1 MEDFEINIL
10 RRNGN
15 WKKVK
20 SKDLLLDTVDQ
31 NEAEYKHI
39 DTEEKVPPEP
49 LKEENFLNDINE
61 VNSIIAKLEKLEN
74 DKTLLKDQ
82 LKIIEAKFL
91 SKKHQT
97 EEKIKTIK
105 SRIRKNCSPKHVPS
119 IIIKVPEIPRTKSGK
134 IVELAVRK
142 VIHGETINN
151 KEAIANPESLKFFEN
166 LSQLKL

>member
-1 MEDFEINIL
+1 MDDFEINIL

-31 NEAEYKHI
+31 SEEEFKHI
-39 DTEEKVPPEP
+39 EPEEKVPSEY

-74 DKTLLKDQ
+74 DKTLLKNQ
-82 LKIIEAKFL
+82 LKIIEAKFQ

-97 EEKIKTIK
+97 EEKIKTMSKESEMLDKTITVIK
-105 SRIRKNCSPKHVPS
+105 NLKN
-119 IIIKVPEIPRTKSGK
+119 
-134 IVELAVRK
+134 
-142 VIHGETINN
+142 
-151 KEAIANPESLKFFEN
+151 F
-166 LSQLKL
+166 

>member
-31 NEAEYKHI
+31 NEEEFKHI
-39 DTEEKVPPEP
+39 EPEEKIPSEH
-49 LKEENFLNDINE
+49 LKEESFLNDINE

-74 DKTLLKDQ
+74 DKTLLKNQ
-82 LKIIEAKFL
+82 LKIIEAKFQ

-97 EEKIKTIK
+97 EEKIKTMSKESEMLDKTITVIK
-105 SRIRKNCSPKHVPS
+105 NLKN
-119 IIIKVPEIPRTKSGK
+119 
-134 IVELAVRK
+134 
-142 VIHGETINN
+142 
-151 KEAIANPESLKFFEN
+151 F
-166 LSQLKL
+166 

>member
-1 MEDFEINIL
+1 MEDYEINIL
-10 RRNGN
+10 RRDGN

-39 DTEEKVPPEP
+39 DTEEKVPSEP
-49 LKEENFLNDINE
+49 LKEENFLNNINE

-82 LKIIEAKFL
+82 LKIIEAKFQ

-97 EEKIKTIK
+97 EEKIKTMSKESEMLDKTITVIK
-105 SRIRKNCSPKHVPS
+105 NLKN
-119 IIIKVPEIPRTKSGK
+119 
-134 IVELAVRK
+134 
-142 VIHGETINN
+142 
-151 KEAIANPESLKFFEN
+151 F
-166 LSQLKL
+166 

>member
-31 NEAEYKHI
+31 NEEEFKHI
-39 DTEEKVPPEP
+39 EPEEKVPSEH
-49 LKEENFLNDINE
+49 LQEENFLNDINE
-61 VNSIIAKLEKLEN
+61 VNTIIAKLEKLEN

-82 LKIIEAKFL
+82 LKIIEAKFQ

-97 EEKIKTIK
+97 EEKIKTMSKESEMLDKTITVIK
-105 SRIRKNCSPKHVPS
+105 NLKN
-119 IIIKVPEIPRTKSGK
+119 
-134 IVELAVRK
+134 
-142 VIHGETINN
+142 
-151 KEAIANPESLKFFEN
+151 F
-166 LSQLKL
+166 

>member
-20 SKDLLLDTVDQ
+20 SKDLLLNTIDQ
-31 NEAEYKHI
+31 NEVEHKHI
-39 DTEEKVPPEP
+39 EPKDKVPSEP

-74 DKTLLKDQ
+74 DKTLLKNK
-82 LKIIEAKFL
+82 LKIIEAKFQ

-97 EEKIKTIK
+97 EEKIKTMSKESEMLDKTITVIK
-105 SRIRKNCSPKHVPS
+105 NLKN
-119 IIIKVPEIPRTKSGK
+119 
-134 IVELAVRK
+134 
-142 VIHGETINN
+142 
-151 KEAIANPESLKFFEN
+151 F
-166 LSQLKL
+166 

>member
-31 NEAEYKHI
+31 NKEEHNH
-39 DTEEKVPPEP
+39 TELVEKVPSEH
-49 LKEENFLNDINE
+49 LKEKNFLNDINE

-74 DKTLLKDQ
+74 DKTLLKNQ
-82 LKIIEAKFL
+82 LKIIEAKFQ

-97 EEKIKTIK
+97 EEKIKTMSKESEMLDKTITVIK
-105 SRIRKNCSPKHVPS
+105 NLKN
-119 IIIKVPEIPRTKSGK
+119 
-134 IVELAVRK
+134 
-142 VIHGETINN
+142 
-151 KEAIANPESLKFFEN
+151 F
-166 LSQLKL
+166 

>member
-31 NEAEYKHI
+31 SEEEFKHI
-39 DTEEKVPPEP
+39 EPEEKVPSDH
-49 LKEENFLNDINE
+49 LKEENFLNDLNE
-61 VNSIIAKLEKLEN
+61 VNTIIAKLEKLEN

-97 EEKIKTIK
+97 EEKIKTMSKESEMLDKTITVIK
-105 SRIRKNCSPKHVPS
+105 NLKN
-119 IIIKVPEIPRTKSGK
+119 
-134 IVELAVRK
+134 
-142 VIHGETINN
+142 
-151 KEAIANPESLKFFEN
+151 F
-166 LSQLKL
+166 

>member
-39 DTEEKVPPEP
+39 DTEEKVPSEP

-74 DKTLLKDQ
+74 DKTLLKNQ
-82 LKIIEAKFL
+82 LKIIEAKFQ

-97 EEKIKTIK
+97 EEKIKTMSKESEMLDKTITVIK
-105 SRIRKNCSPKHVPS
+105 NLKN
-119 IIIKVPEIPRTKSGK
+119 
-134 IVELAVRK
+134 
-142 VIHGETINN
+142 
-151 KEAIANPESLKFFEN
+151 F
-166 LSQLKL
+166 